1 MEVYIMSQAGGT
13 EKYLV
18 IIVEGAYNTFSTLQ
32 EIEYSICKTWQVH
45 TTLVRSAD
53 DLVGIDAIYLVDGK
67 GLRRWDNE

>member
-1 MEVYIMSQAGGT
+1 MEVYIMSRAGGT

-45 TTLVRSAD
+45 TSIVRSAD
-53 DLVGIDAIYLVDGK
+53 DLVGIDDIYLINSQ
-67 GLRRWDNE
+67 GLRRWEVN

>member
-45 TTLVRSAD
+45 TSIVRSAD
-53 DLVGIDAIYLVDGK
+53 DLVGVNGIYLINSQ
-67 GLRRWDNE
+67 GLRRWEVD

>member
-1 MEVYIMSQAGGT
+1 MEAYVMMRAGGT

-18 IIVEGAYNTFSTLQ
+18 IIVDGAYNTFSTLQ

-53 DLVGIDAIYLVDGK
+53 DLIGIDAIYLINSQ
-67 GLRRWDNE
+67 GLRRWEVD

>member
-1 MEVYIMSQAGGT
+1 MEAYIMGLAGGT

-18 IIVEGAYNTFSTLQ
+18 IVVDGAYNIFDTLQ
-32 EIEYSICKTWQVH
+32 NIEYSICKTWQVH

-67 GLRRWDNE
+67 GLRRWEVD